1 MIHRDI
7 KSDNILLAMDGN
19 IKLSRFRTILT
30 QAVEANILQPILVSA
45 LKSTK
50 HIINVTQWLALLT
63 GWPLKLSQGRNTAER
78 SIYGVLA

>member
-30 QAVEANILQPILVSA
+30 QVEEANILQPILVSA

-50 HIINVTQWLALLT
+50 HIINETQWSALLT

-78 SIYGVLA
+78 

>member
-19 IKLSRFRTILT
+19 IKLSRSRTILD
-30 QAVEANILQPILVSA
+30 QVVEANILQPILVSA

-50 HIINVTQWLALLT
+50 HIINVTQWSALLT
-63 GWPLKLSQGRNTAER
+63 GWPLKLSQGRNTAEK
-78 SIYGVLA
+78 

>member
-19 IKLSRFRTILT
+19 IKLSRSRTILT
-30 QAVEANILQPILVSA
+30 QAVEAKILQLILVSV

-50 HIINVTQWLALLT
+50 HIINVTQWSALLT

-78 SIYGVLA
+78 

>member
-19 IKLSRFRTILT
+19 IKLSRSRTILT
-30 QAVEANILQPILVSA
+30 HVLEANILQPILVSA

-50 HIINVTQWLALLT
+50 HIINVTLWSALLT
-63 GWPLKLSQGRNTAER
+63 GWPLRLLQRKNTAER
-78 SIYGVLA
+78 